1 MKSSEIRE
9 IPLSELQERIQEER
23 VQLHRL
29 EMTHAVTPLENPMQ
43 IRARRRTI
51 ARMLT
56 IYSERMRTENNDKK

>member
-9 IPLSELQERIQEER
+9 IPLSELPERIEGER
-23 VQLHRL
+23 IRLHRL
-29 EMTHAVTPLENPMQ
+29 EMTHAITPLENPME
-43 IRARRRTI
+43 IRACRRTI

>member
-9 IPLSELQERIQEER
+9 IPLNELLERIQGEKER
-23 VQLHRL
+23 LHRL

-43 IRARRRTI
+43 LRDCRRTI

-56 IYSERMRTENNDKK
+56 IYSERLRTENKDK